1 MYPAVF
7 VFLPSRLIDQI
18 KDAVIGNAGVLAEPH
33 LAGAAVAK
41 ALTAIGGHLGR
52 LQR

>member
-1 MYPAVF
+1 LLG
-7 VFLPSRLIDQI
+7 FLLSHRLINQI
-18 KDAVIGNAGVLAEPH
+18 EDAGVLAEPH

-41 ALTAIGGHLGR
+41 ALTVIGGHLDR